1 MTYPP
6 DGSGGCPPGGYPGGY
21 GPGGYPQGPPP
32 PPPRSPWTSPAVL
45 VAIGAG
51 VLLVVAGVL
60 AAFLLIPADE
70 ESTDTAAAS
79 STDSEPPTITSTVT
93 QPPPPTPTTTTTSPP
108 PTVPNRPAPP
118 VAGADWQGFVTG
130 PRCNAA
136 DDPAVA
142 IGQTSRSRVVICQVG
157 NQTGRW
163 YYKGQ
168 APEGGIELQFP
179 TRVGNTFE
187 ARNGAVRYLVSPSSL
202 TIAEGGSVLA
212 NEPMLAYWSSL
223 G

>member
-1 MTYPP
+1 
-6 DGSGGCPPGGYPGGY
+6 
-21 GPGGYPQGPPP
+21 
-32 PPPRSPWTSPAVL
+32 

-51 VLLVVAGVL
+51 ILLVVAGVL

-70 ESTDTAAAS
+70 ESSDEVAAS
-79 STDSEPPTITSTVT
+79 STTSELPTVTSTVT
-93 QPPPPTPTTTTTSPP
+93 QSPPTTQTTITTTPSPP
-108 PTVPNRPAPP
+108 TNRPAPP

-187 ARNGAVRYLVSPSSL
+187 ARNGAVRYLVSPASL
-202 TIAEGGSVLA
+202 TIVEGGSVLA

>member
-6 DGSGGCPPGGYPGGY
+6 DGSGGYPRGGYPGAY

-79 STDSEPPTITSTVT
+79 STASEPPTITSTVT
-93 QPPPPTPTTTTTSPP
+93 QPPPATPTTSTPPP
-108 PTVPNRPAPP
+108 PTVPNRPAPT

-202 TIAEGGSVLA
+202 TITEGGSVLA

>member
-6 DGSGGCPPGGYPGGY
+6 GYPGAY
-21 GPGGYPQGPPP
+21 GPGGHPQGPPP
-32 PPPRSPWTSPAVL
+32 EPPRSPWSSPAVL

-60 AAFLLIPADE
+60 AAFLLIPSDE
-70 ESTDTAAAS
+70 ESAAKSAS
-79 STDSEPPTITSTVT
+79 STTSQPPTITSTVT
-93 QPPPPTPTTTTTSPP
+93 RSPTPPPTTATTTLTPA
-108 PTVPNRPAPP
+108 PNRPAPT

-179 TRVGNTFE
+179 TRIGNTFE
-187 ARNGAVRYLVSPSSL
+187 ARNGSVRYLVSPTSL
-202 TIAEGGSVLA
+202 TIVDAGSVLT
-212 NEPMLAYWSSL
+212 NEPMLAFWSL
-223 G
+223 PG

>member
-6 DGSGGCPPGGYPGGY
+6 DGSGGYPPGGYPGAY

-32 PPPRSPWTSPAVL
+32 QPPRSPWTSPAVL

-60 AAFLLIPADE
+60 AAFLLIPSDE
-70 ESTDTAAAS
+70 ESSDTTAA
-79 STDSEPPTITSTVT
+79 TTTNPEPATITSTVT
-93 QPPPPTPTTTTTSPP
+93 RSPTPPRTTVTTTQSP
-108 PTVPNRPAPP
+108 VPNRPTPT
-118 VAGADWQGFVTG
+118 VTGADWQGFVTG

-187 ARNGAVRYLVSPSSL
+187 ARNGAVRYLVSPASL
-202 TIAEGGSVLA
+202 TIVEGGSVLT
-212 NEPMLAYWSSL
+212 NEPMLAYWSL
-223 G
+223 PG

>member
-6 DGSGGCPPGGYPGGY
+6 DGSGGYPPGGYPGAY

-32 PPPRSPWTSPAVL
+32 QPPRSPWTSPAVL

-51 VLLVVAGVL
+51 VLLVVAGGL
-60 AAFLLIPADE
+60 AAFLLIPSDE
-70 ESTDTAAAS
+70 ESSDTTAA
-79 STDSEPPTITSTVT
+79 TTTNPEPATITSTVT
-93 QPPPPTPTTTTTSPP
+93 RSPTPPQTTVTTTPPP
-108 PTVPNRPAPP
+108 VPNRPTPT
-118 VAGADWQGFVTG
+118 VTGADWQGFVTG

-187 ARNGAVRYLVSPSSL
+187 ARNGAVRYLVSPASL
-202 TIAEGGSVLA
+202 TIVEGGSVLT
-212 NEPMLAYWSSL
+212 NEPMLAYWSL
-223 G
+223 PG

>member
-6 DGSGGCPPGGYPGGY
+6 DGSGGYPPGGYPGAY
-21 GPGGYPQGPPP
+21 GPGGYPQSPP

-51 VLLVVAGVL
+51 VLLVAAGVL

-70 ESTDTAAAS
+70 ESTGTVAAG
-79 STDSEPPTITSTVT
+79 STTSEPPTITSTVT
-93 QPPPPTPTTTTTSPP
+93 QSPPPTPTTITTTTPSPP
-108 PTVPNRPAPP
+108 PNRPAPT

-187 ARNGAVRYLVSPSSL
+187 ASNGAVRYLVSPSSL
-202 TIAEGGSVLA
+202 TIVEGGSVLA
-212 NEPMLAYWSSL
+212 NEPMLAYWSSP

>member
-6 DGSGGCPPGGYPGGY
+6 DGSGGYPPGGYPGAY

-32 PPPRSPWTSPAVL
+32 QPPRSPWTSPAVL

-60 AAFLLIPADE
+60 AAFLLIPSDE
-70 ESTDTAAAS
+70 ESSDTTAA
-79 STDSEPPTITSTVT
+79 TTTNPEPATITSTVT
-93 QPPPPTPTTTTTSPP
+93 RSPTPPQTTVTTTPPPVPNGPTPTVT
-108 PTVPNRPAPP
+108 
-118 VAGADWQGFVTG
+118 GADWQGFVTG

-187 ARNGAVRYLVSPSSL
+187 ARNGAVRYLVSPASL
-202 TIAEGGSVLA
+202 TIVEGGSVLT
-212 NEPMLAYWSSL
+212 NEPMLAYWSL
-223 G
+223 PG